1 MRVYFD
7 SSVFAKRYLYEPG
20 TDVVLAWCEKAR
32 ELVLSVQFLRFFAQR
47 LTEEYLLK
55 QQFIMSFDVVRCR
68 WRVEQVEKNWSKWR
82 HGDDSKHALQ
92 AACPRRMVW

>member
-55 QQFIMSFDVVRCR
+55 QQFIMSFDVVG
-68 WRVEQVEKNWSKWR
+68 EWSKWR
-82 HGDDSKHALQ
+82 KIGANGVTVTIQNMRCKRLVHGGWFGD
-92 AACPRRMVW
+92 

>member
-68 WRVEQVEKNWSKWR
+68 SMSLASGASGEKLEQMASR
-82 HGDDSKHALQ
+82 
-92 AACPRRMVW
+92 